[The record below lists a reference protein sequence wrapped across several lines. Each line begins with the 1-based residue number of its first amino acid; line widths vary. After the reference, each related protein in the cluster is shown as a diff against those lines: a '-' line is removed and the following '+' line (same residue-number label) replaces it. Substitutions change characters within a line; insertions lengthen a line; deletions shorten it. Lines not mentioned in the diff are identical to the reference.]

1 MMIASKL
8 PKRPHGEII
17 RIRVAVA
24 LIIHPSAIIARTNE
38 GGSYP
43 DGVWF
48 LPNPLPCPCSHA
60 SRLSSATSHL
70 WIVGWD
76 ASLRQTRAGDHPFLH
91 RPKEFLFRGRL
102 VSPVAGLFLVFPAP
116 SSTSTTIHSMGNCRC
131 TGLSSIEEMRRKM
144 CLATHFRCLGA
155 ARVCLLAARD
165 MKVDAGSE
173 RQNL

>member
-17 RIRVAVA
+17 RITVAVA

-91 RPKEFLFRGRL
+91 RPKEVLFQGRL
-102 VSPVAGLFLVFPAP
+102 VSPVAGLFLVLPLARRQVPPPTRWGTVDVPAYQALKRL
-116 SSTSTTIHSMGNCRC
+116 GGRC
-131 TGLSSIEEMRRKM
+131 ALPLTFGALGLLVSVS
-144 CLATHFRCLGA
+144 LLLGT
-155 ARVCLLAARD
+155 
-165 MKVDAGSE
+165 
-173 RQNL
+173 